1 MPTLIES
8 SPDSSTLHG
17 EQHSLATTGAV
28 AAAWR
33 AYHNA
38 GGTRPTRPAE
48 DVSPGVAEDEFIR
61 QHLSLVKTVV
71 GRMRVYLPPHLDAD
85 DLHSVGLTGLM
96 SAVRKYN
103 PAHGN
108 TFAGYAMLCI
118 RGAVLDEL
126 RRMDW
131 MPRGLRAKAKQ
142 LRDTLA
148 TLENQQGRA
157 VTEEEAASALGLGL
171 GEYRDLLDEVRPIS
185 FVPIDGDADSDSE
198 GANLHE
204 TIADENQP
212 LPGDALERRE
222 LLAVV
227 ADHLQRLPDMQRK
240 VLALYYH
247 EGMRLSEIAAVFG
260 VTESRISQIHT
271 QAIIALR
278 AFIRRSMDQ

>member
-17 EQHSLATTGAV
+17 EQHSLATSGAV

-33 AYHNA
+33 AYHNSGSARTA
-38 GGTRPTRPAE
+38 GPVE
-48 DVSPGVAEDEFIR
+48 DVSPGVAEHEFITR
-61 QHLSLVKTVV
+61 HLSLVKTVV
-71 GRMRVYLPPHLDAD
+71 GRMRVYLPSHLDVD

-108 TFAGYAMLCI
+108 TFHGYAMLCI

-148 TLENQQGRA
+148 NLENQQGRA
-157 VTEEEAASALGLGL
+157 VSEEEAASALGMGL
-171 GEYRDLLDEVRPIS
+171 DEYRALLDEVRPIS
-185 FVPIDGDADSDSE
+185 FVTIDGDADGEAD
-198 GANLHE
+198 GVDLHE
-204 TIADENQP
+204 TIADDNQP
-212 LPGDALERRE
+212 LPGEALERRE

-227 ADHLQRLPDMQRK
+227 ADHIQRLPDMQRK

-247 EGMRLSEIAAVFG
+247 EGMRLSEIAAVFN

-271 QAIIALR
+271 QAVLTLR
-278 AFIRRSMDQ
+278 AFVRRALDQ

>member
-8 SPDSSTLHG
+8 SPDSSTLQG
-17 EQHSLATTGAV
+17 EQHSFATSGAV

-33 AYHNA
+33 AYHQT
-38 GGTRPTRPAE
+38 GRGSPSPQG
-48 DVSPGVAEDEFIR
+48 DSSPGVAEHEFIER
-61 QHLSLVKTVV
+61 HLPLVKTVV
-71 GRMRVYLPPHLDAD
+71 GRMRIYLPPHLDAE
-85 DLHSVGLTGLM
+85 DLHSGGLAGLM

-108 TFAGYAMLCI
+108 TFHGYAMLCI

-131 MPRGLRAKAKQ
+131 MPRGLRTKAKH

-148 TLENQQGRA
+148 DLENARGRA
-157 VTEEEAASALGLGL
+157 VTEEEAAAALGLGL
-171 GEYRDLLDEVRPIS
+171 DEYRALLDEVRPIS
-185 FVPIDGDADSDSE
+185 FVPIDAGADGDGESCD
-198 GANLHE
+198 LHE
-204 TIADENQP
+204 TIADDNQP
-212 LPGDALERRE
+212 LPGEALERRE

-227 ADHLQRLPDMQRK
+227 TAHIQKLPDMQRK

-247 EGMRLSEIAAVFG
+247 EGMRLSEIAAVFD

-271 QAIIALR
+271 QAIISLR
-278 AFIRRSMDQ
+278 AFVRRAMEQ

>member
-17 EQHSLATTGAV
+17 EQHSYATTGAV

-33 AYHNA
+33 AYRQTS
-38 GGTRPTRPAE
+38 TRPNGPA
-48 DVSPGVAEDEFIR
+48 DDATPGVPEHEFILR
-61 QHLSLVKTVV
+61 HLPLVKTVV
-71 GRMRVYLPPHLDAD
+71 GRMRVYLPPHLDAE
-85 DLHSVGLTGLM
+85 DLHSVGLAGLM

-103 PAHGN
+103 PTHGN
-108 TFAGYAMLCI
+108 TFHGYAMMCI

-131 MPRGLRAKAKQ
+131 MPRSLRAKAKG

-148 TLENQQGRA
+148 DLESQQGRA
-157 VTEEEAASALGLGL
+157 ITEEEAAAALNLGLD
-171 GEYRDLLDEVRPIS
+171 EYRALLDEVRPIS
-185 FVPIDGDADSDSE
+185 FVPIDGGPDGDPESGD
-198 GANLHE
+198 LHE
-204 TIADENQP
+204 TIADDNQP
-212 LPGDALERRE
+212 LPGAALERRE

-227 ADHLQRLPDMQRK
+227 ADHIQRLPDMQRK

-247 EGMRLSEIAAVFG
+247 EGMRLAEIAAVFD

-271 QAIIALR
+271 QAVIALR
-278 AFIRRSMDQ
+278 AFVRRALDQ

>member
-17 EQHSLATTGAV
+17 EQHSYATSGAV
-28 AAAWR
+28 TAAWR
-33 AYHNA
+33 AYHQTSA
-38 GGTRPTRPAE
+38 RSHPPGDDAA
-48 DVSPGVAEDEFIR
+48 PGVPEHEFILR
-61 QHLSLVKTVV
+61 HLPLVKTVV
-71 GRMRVYLPPHLDAD
+71 GRMRVYLPPHLDAE
-85 DLHSVGLTGLM
+85 DLHSVGLAGLM

-108 TFAGYAMLCI
+108 TFHGYAMLCI

-131 MPRGLRAKAKQ
+131 MPRSLRAKAKG

-148 TLENQQGRA
+148 GLESQQGRA
-157 VTEEEAASALGLGL
+157 VTEEEAAAALCMGLD
-171 GEYRDLLDEVRPIS
+171 EYRALLDEVRPIS
-185 FVPIDGDADSDSE
+185 FVPIDGGADSDSE
-198 GANLHE
+198 SCDLHE
-204 TIADENQP
+204 TIADDNQP
-212 LPGDALERRE
+212 LPGEALERRE

-227 ADHLQRLPDMQRK
+227 ADHIQRLPDMQRK

-247 EGMRLSEIAAVFG
+247 EGMRLAEIAAVFD

-271 QAIIALR
+271 QAVLALR
-278 AFIRRSMDQ
+278 AFVRRAMDQ

>member
-17 EQHSLATTGAV
+17 EQHSFATSGAV

-33 AYHNA
+33 AYHQTSRGAANPVGDLA
-38 GGTRPTRPAE
+38 
-48 DVSPGVAEDEFIR
+48 PGVAEHEFIER
-61 QHLSLVKTVV
+61 HLPLVKTVV
-71 GRMRVYLPPHLDAD
+71 GRMRVYLPPHLDAE
-85 DLHSVGLTGLM
+85 DLHSVGLAGLM

-103 PAHGN
+103 PSHGN
-108 TFAGYAMLCI
+108 TFHGYALLCI

-131 MPRGLRAKAKQ
+131 MPRGLRTKAKQ

-148 TLENQQGRA
+148 DLESAQGRA
-157 VTEEEAASALGLGL
+157 VTEEEAAVALGMSLE
-171 GEYRDLLDEVRPIS
+171 EYRALLDEVRPIS
-185 FVPIDGDADSDSE
+185 FVPIDGGADSDGESVD
-198 GANLHE
+198 LHE
-204 TIADENQP
+204 TIADDNQP
-212 LPGDALERRE
+212 MPGEALERRE

-227 ADHLQRLPDMQRK
+227 TDHIQKLPDMQRK

-278 AFIRRSMDQ
+278 AFVLRAMDR